1 MRAALHQGPKMFE
14 AINRIASIPALDD
27 LARSLWA
34 GLASG
39 ELSED
44 AAQAISEAIEAR
56 RTHLRGTTR
65 MKGQKAASG
74 LPRPSKGHP
83 RSPDREASIRRRR
96 TLAASGLIPATI
108 AARFTVGEA
117 AALAVVAVEVM
128 RRGHCVLCLD
138 RIAALAGVSRT
149 TAQTAFRIAA
159 RLGII
164 SVTERRQPGWRSL
177 PNIIRITDKSWAGWI
192 AYRHRVQKTERH
204 VEQEEHL
211 KAVDKVS
218 QQAPEDAFTV
228 RSWHTGTC
236 LNRSPDHARRRPA
249 HQSRQ
254 SR

>member
-14 AINRIASIPALDD
+14 AINRIASIPVLDD

-34 GLASG
+34 GLTSG

-56 RTHLRGTTR
+56 RTHLHGMTR
-65 MKGQKAASG
+65 MKGQNAASG
-74 LPRPSKGHP
+74 LPRPSKRHP
-83 RSPDREASIRRRR
+83 RSPGREASIRRRR
-96 TLAASGLIPATI
+96 TLASSGLIPATI
-108 AARFTVGEA
+108 AARFTVGES

-128 RRGHCVLCLD
+128 RRGHCELCID
-138 RIAALAGVSRT
+138 RIAALAGISRT

-177 PNIIRITDKSWAGWI
+177 PNIIRIADKGWAGWV
-192 AYRHRVQKTERH
+192 AWRGRVQKAEHH

-211 KAVDKVS
+211 KPVDKVS
-218 QQAPEDAFTV
+218 QQAPESAFPV
-228 RSWHTGTC
+228 RSWHNWTC
-236 LNRSPDHARRRPA
+236 LNRSPDHARRRQA
-249 HQSRQ
+249 HQPR
-254 SR
+254 

>member
-14 AINRIASIPALDD
+14 AINRIASIPVLDD
-27 LARSLWA
+27 IARSLWA

-39 ELSED
+39 ELSEE
-44 AAQAISEAIEAR
+44 AAQELAEAIQER
-56 RTHLRGTTR
+56 RQAIRSPIAT
-65 MKGQKAASG
+65 KAASG

-96 TLAASGLIPATI
+96 TLAASGLIPAAI

-177 PNIIRITDKSWAGWI
+177 PNIIRIADRSWAGWI
-192 AYRHRVQKTERH
+192 AYRHRVQKAERH
-204 VEQEEHL
+204 VEQEENL
-211 KAVDKVS
+211 KPVDKVS
-218 QQAPEDAFTV
+218 QPAPEAAFTV
-228 RSWHTGTC
+228 RSWHNGTC

-249 HQSRQ
+249 HQPR
-254 SR
+254 

>member
-1 MRAALHQGPKMFE
+1 MIE
-14 AINRIASIPALDD
+14 AIRQDSSLHALDD

-56 RTHLRGTTR
+56 RTHLRGMTR
-65 MKGQKAASG
+65 TKGQNAASG

-177 PNIIRITDKSWAGWI
+177 PNIIRIADQSWAGWI
-192 AYRHRVQKTERH
+192 AYRGRVQKAEHH
-204 VEQEEHL
+204 VEPKNQMKLVEKL
-211 KAVDKVS
+211 S
-218 QQAPEDAFTV
+218 QPTPESAFPV
-228 RSWHTGTC
+228 RSWHNGTC
-236 LNRSPDHARRRPA
+236 LNRSSDHARRRPA
-249 HQSRQ
+249 HQSR
-254 SR
+254 